1 MFGLRLALGR
11 RDGCRAVARA
21 VSVAVLGFGLT
32 LAAPAAMAQ
41 DVLVLAA
48 ASTKNAVEKLASQFK
63 AKTGMSVTSS
73 FAASSALAKQIENG
87 APADIFISADLDW
100 MDYLQQRNLIK
111 ADSRVNLL
119 GNELVVVA
127 PKGSPIKPDLSKG
140 GTLAAQ
146 LGDGRLATGDP
157 SNVPVGKYAKAALE
171 KLGQWTAVEPK
182 LARADSVRA
191 ALVLVSR
198 GEVPLGIVYRT
209 DAAIDPGVE
218 VAAVF
223 PPDSYPAIV
232 YPAALTAI
240 SKSSHAAAFL
250 DYIKSP
256 DGMAVWKEFGFVPAP
271 KAP

>member
-1 MFGLRLALGR
+1 MVGLHGSLGR
-11 RDGCRAVARA
+11 GRFRSAMSAVI
-21 VSVAVLGFGLT
+21 LGVGLT

-63 AKTGMSVTSS
+63 AKTGATVTSS

-111 ADSRVNLL
+111 TDSRVNLL
-119 GNELVVVA
+119 GNELVVVV
-127 PKGSPIKPDLSKG
+127 PKGSTLKPDLSKG
-140 GTLAAQ
+140 GKLAEQ

-171 KLGQWTAVEPK
+171 KLGQWSAVEPK

-198 GEVPLGIVYRT
+198 GEVPVGIVYRT
-209 DAAIDPGVE
+209 DAAVDPGVD
-218 VAAVF
+218 VAAAF
-223 PPDSYPAIV
+223 PPDSYPPIT
-232 YPAALTAI
+232 YPAALVAS
-240 SKSSHAAAFL
+240 SKTAAAASFL
-250 DYIKSP
+250 DYMKSP

>member
-1 MFGLRLALGR
+1 MAKRANMGR
-11 RDGCRAVARA
+11 RGFTSA
-21 VSVAVLGFGLT
+21 VSALVLGVGIALC
-32 LAAPAAMAQ
+32 APAAMAQ

-48 ASTKNAVEKLASQFK
+48 ASTKNAVDKLAAQFK
-63 AKTGMSVTSS
+63 AKTGASVTSS

-100 MDYLQQRNLIK
+100 MDYLQQRNLIRT
-111 ADSRVNLL
+111 DSRVSLL
-119 GNELVVVA
+119 GNELVVVV
-127 PKGSPIKPDLSKG
+127 PKGSKLKPDLAKG
-140 GTLAAQ
+140 GKLADQ

-171 KLGQWTAVEPK
+171 KLEQWTAVEPK

-218 VAAVF
+218 VAATF
-223 PPDSYPAIV
+223 PPDSYPPVI
-232 YPAALTAI
+232 YPAALVAA
-240 SKSSHAAAFL
+240 SKSTAAATFL
-250 DYIKSP
+250 DYMKSP

>member
-1 MFGLRLALGR
+1 MVGMREVLGR
-11 RDGCRAVARA
+11 GRFRTAMSAVI
-21 VSVAVLGFGLT
+21 VGVGLT
-32 LAAPAAMAQ
+32 LAAPTAMAQ

-63 AKTGMSVTSS
+63 AKTGTAVTSS

-100 MDYLQQRNLIK
+100 MDYLQQRSLIQT
-111 ADSRVNLL
+111 ASRVNLL
-119 GNELVVVA
+119 GNELVVVV
-127 PKGSPIKPDLSKG
+127 PKGSALKPDLSKG
-140 GTLAAQ
+140 GKLADQ

-171 KLGQWTAVEPK
+171 KLDQWTAVEPK

-198 GEVPLGIVYRT
+198 GEVPVGIVYRT
-209 DAAIDPGVE
+209 DAAVDPGVE
-218 VAAVF
+218 VAAAF
-223 PPDSYPAIV
+223 SPDSYPPIT
-232 YPAALTAI
+232 YPAALVAS
-240 SKSSHAAAFL
+240 SKNAAAAAFL
-250 DYIKSP
+250 DYMKSS

>member
-1 MFGLRLALGR
+1 MIGMRAVLGR
-11 RDGCRAVARA
+11 RGVTSAAFAV
-21 VSVAVLGFGLT
+21 VLGVGLT

-48 ASTKNAVEKLASQFK
+48 ASTKNAVDKLSAQFK
-63 AKTGMSVTSS
+63 AKTGGIVTSS
-73 FAASSALAKQIENG
+73 FAASSGLAKQIENG

-111 ADSRVNLL
+111 TDSRVSLL
-119 GNELVVVA
+119 GNELVVVV
-127 PKGSPIKPDLSKG
+127 PKGSTLKPDLSKDG
-140 GTLAAQ
+140 KLAEQ

-191 ALVLVSR
+191 ALALVSR

-218 VAAVF
+218 VAATF
-223 PPDSYPAIV
+223 PPDSYPPVV
-232 YPAALTAI
+232 YPAALTAS
-240 SKSSHAAAFL
+240 SKNPAGAAFL

-256 DGMAVWKEFGFVPAP
+256 EGMAVWKEFGFVPVA

>member
-1 MFGLRLALGR
+1 MVGMREALGGDR
-11 RDGCRAVARA
+11 FRATVSAAILA
-21 VSVAVLGFGLT
+21 VGLT

-63 AKTGMSVTSS
+63 AKTGSSVTSS

-100 MDYLQQRNLIK
+100 MDYLQQRNLIQT
-111 ADSRVNLL
+111 ASRVNLL
-119 GNELVVVA
+119 GNELVVVV
-127 PKGSPIKPDLSKG
+127 PKGSTLKPDLSKG
-140 GTLAAQ
+140 GKLADQ

-198 GEVPLGIVYRT
+198 GEVPVGIVYRT
-209 DAAIDPGVE
+209 DAAVDPGVE
-218 VAAVF
+218 VAAAF
-223 PPDSYPAIV
+223 PPDSYPPIT
-232 YPAALTAI
+232 YPAAQVAS
-240 SKSSHAAAFL
+240 SKNPAAAAFL
-250 DYIKSP
+250 DFMKSP
-256 DGMAVWKEFGFVPAP
+256 DGMTVWKEFGFVPAP

>member
-1 MFGLRLALGR
+1 MVGKDRKFGR
-11 RDGCRAVARA
+11 RGFSAA
-21 VSVAVLGFGLT
+21 VSAVVLGIALT
-32 LAAPAAMAQ
+32 VAAPAARAQ

-48 ASTKNAVEKLASQFK
+48 ASTKNAVEKLAAQFK
-63 AKTGMSVTSS
+63 AKTGATVTSS

-100 MDYLQQRNLIK
+100 MDYLQKRDLIK
-111 ADSRVNLL
+111 TDSRVNLL
-119 GNELVVVA
+119 GNELVVVV
-127 PKGSPIKPDLSKG
+127 PKGSPLKPDLSKG
-140 GTLAAQ
+140 GKLADQ

-171 KLGQWTAVEPK
+171 SLGQWTAVEPK

-209 DAAIDPGVE
+209 DAAVDPGVE
-218 VAAVF
+218 VAATF
-223 PPDSYPAIV
+223 PQDSYPAIT
-232 YPAALTAI
+232 YPAALVAS
-240 SKSSHAAAFL
+240 SKSPAAVALL
-250 DYIKSP
+250 DYMKSP
-256 DGMAVWKEFGFVPAP
+256 DGMAVWTEFGFVPAP

>member
-1 MFGLRLALGR
+1 MTGKRAIAGFGGFR
-11 RDGCRAVARA
+11 RAAMA
-21 VSVAVLGFGLT
+21 TVLGLGLT

-63 AKTGMSVTSS
+63 AKSGAAVTSS

-111 ADSRVNLL
+111 TDSRVNLL
-119 GNELVVVA
+119 GNELVVVV
-127 PKGSPIKPDLSKG
+127 PKGSPLKPDLSKG
-140 GTLAAQ
+140 GKLADQ

-171 KLGQWTAVEPK
+171 KLDQWAAVEPK

-209 DAAIDPGVE
+209 DAAVDPGVE
-218 VAAVF
+218 VAAAF
-223 PPDSYPAIV
+223 PPDSYPPIT
-232 YPAALTAI
+232 YPAALAVS
-240 SKSSHAAAFL
+240 SKNPAAAAFL
-250 DYIKSP
+250 DYMKSP